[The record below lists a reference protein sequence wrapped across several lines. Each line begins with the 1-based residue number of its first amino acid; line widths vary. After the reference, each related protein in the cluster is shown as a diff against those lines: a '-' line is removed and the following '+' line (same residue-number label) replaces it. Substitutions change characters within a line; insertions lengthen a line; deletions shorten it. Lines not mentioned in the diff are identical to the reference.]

1 MAAVVKIKRSSV
13 QNRVPTTSQIEA
25 GELALNTR
33 DGVLYSTDGSSVFQV
48 GANTQN
54 QNITNNLTVG
64 NDITVTNDIL
74 PSSNNVSNIGSATKR
89 FGELFLSGQTINLGG
104 ATLSSDGTGTLSISA
119 AGAVLPAG
127 SKVQVDDA
135 TQTELATLD
144 AATGAVVGKKVD
156 LFLAGNLSTAANT
169 FQMKVNNDRR
179 IFRAFTLSDGTPLVE
194 NDNTL
199 FSF

>member
-13 QNRVPTTSQIEA
+13 QDRVPTTSQIEA

-54 QNITNNLTVG
+54 QNITNDLTVG

-74 PSSNNVSNIGSATKR
+74 PSSNNVSNIGSTTKR
-89 FGELFLSGQTINLGG
+89 FNELFLSGSTINLGG

-127 SKVQVDDA
+127 SKVQVDDS

-144 AATGAVVGKKVD
+144 AATGAVVGKKVS

>member
-144 AATGAVVGKKVD
+144 AATGTVLGKKVD

-179 IFRAFTLSDGTPLVE
+179 IFKAFTLSDGTALVDS
-194 NDNTL
+194 DNTL

>member
-33 DGVLYSTDGSSVFQV
+33 DGVLYSTGSSVFQV

-54 QNITNNLTVG
+54 QNITNDLTVG

-74 PSSNNVSNIGSATKR
+74 PSSNNVSNIGSTTKR
-89 FGELFLSGQTINLGG
+89 FNELFLSGSTINLGG

-119 AGAVLPAG
+119 AVLPG
-127 SKVQVDDA
+127 SRFKSMTLHKQNWRHLMLL
-135 TQTELATLD
+135 LAPLEKRL
-144 AATGAVVGKKVD
+144 VY
-156 LFLAGNLSTAANT
+156 FL
-169 FQMKVNNDRR
+169 
-179 IFRAFTLSDGTPLVE
+179 LVTCLLPQ
-194 NDNTL
+194 TL
-199 FSF
+199 FK